1 MKKLAISLLL
11 ALTPAIV
18 LAAAPSLPLMDIQ
31 ADHSNKESLQNGAK
45 MYVNYCMGCH
55 SLKYMRY
62 ERVAADLD
70 IPLDLMQEHLNFAG
84 QPIGD
89 IYPPKRVGELM
100 TIAADEKAQKRW
112 FGVTPPDLTL
122 ATRVRGGPDWMYTY
136 LMSFYKDDSRPYGV
150 NNKVFK
156 DVGMPHVLADLQGVQ
171 ECEVHVDEHN
181 TKQVGKCKIT
191 QSGSMNEEEYEI
203 AVYDLVNFLDYAAEP
218 YKTARTTLG
227 LKVLAFV
234 LLFLFVAVL
243 LNREYWKDVH

>member
-1 MKKLAISLLL
+1 MKKLAISLMLILAPAL
-11 ALTPAIV
+11 ALASAGGPQ
-18 LAAAPSLPLMDIQ
+18 LMDIQ

-55 SLKYMRY
+55 SLKYMRF
-62 ERVAADLD
+62 ERVATDLG
-70 IPLDLMQEHLNFAG
+70 IPPELMQQHLNFSG

-89 IYPPKRVGELM
+89 IYASRKIGDLM

-112 FGVTPPDLTL
+112 FGATPPDLTL
-122 ATRVRGGPDWMYTY
+122 ATRARGGPDWMYTY

-156 DVGMPHVLADLQGVQ
+156 DVGMPHVLADLQGMQ

-181 TKQVGKCKIT
+181 VKQVGKCKIT
-191 QSGSMNEEEYEI
+191 KPGSMNAEEYEI

-243 LNREYWKDVH
+243 LNKEYWKDIH